1 MSQCKIGSPFSNFK
15 ILGHHLCYCL
25 FSHLQNSTDASSY
38 QCFLHNLSHTWHLFI
53 PFYHLISSSCD
64 CLLDYNSGFHKV
76 WDYQRGSIASL
87 PTSLLFFPLVNT
99 LYCQSCL
106 TLRDLKTIALQAPL
120 SMEISRQEFWSGL
133 PFPFPGHLPDPEIE
147 LGSPT
152 LQADSL

>member
-1 MSQCKIGSPFSNFK
+1 MPVLINV
-15 ILGHHLCYCL
+15 
-25 FSHLQNSTDASSY
+25 SSITS
-38 QCFLHNLSHTWHLFI
+38 LIPDISLSHFTTLFQALVTACWTI
-53 PFYHLISSSCD
+53 IVASIRSGTINVALQPVF
-64 CLLDYNSGFHKV
+64 LLPCY
-76 WDYQRGSIASL
+76 
-87 PTSLLFFPLVNT
+87 FFPLVNT

-152 LQADSL
+152 LQADSLQSEPPGKTKCSTLVLGFYPHAFSKHYFYNQFK